1 MRTITKY
8 KHILSC
14 VCLYFFS
21 VWCLFSGFKQHRN
34 VWHIVGSQHTIVV
47 DLYVFVETTIETYT
61 ILRKWAFA
69 IGFFYPTDIFFDS
82 SYVLRFT
89 WIYYYH
95 YFTLEFPFLRLH
107 AVFKPNVWS
116 LFVIFVVYLFCQKP
130 ERGSVCVVSGRQ
142 LEAYETNR
150 IKRFFMAQNM
160 LLFAIYIRST
170 YLFFVLLALLV
181 GTKKNWR
188 EMCQFSNCN
197 KSLHCCHVN
206 KWIWNWKWNEMRR
219 FALFSQ

>member
-1 MRTITKY
+1 MSLIPNVYSFVNITTSASV
-8 KHILSC
+8 HI
-14 VCLYFFS
+14 YFQNALASFAFPPILFGKFIIYPHKCGPLPNINTSFLVFVYIFS

-61 ILRKWAFA
+61 ILRKLAFA

-95 YFTLEFPFLRLH
+95 YFTLELPFLRLH

-130 ERGSVCVVSGRQ
+130 GRGRVCVCGEWTPTGS
-142 LEAYETNR
+142 
-150 IKRFFMAQNM
+150 
-160 LLFAIYIRST
+160 
-170 YLFFVLLALLV
+170 
-181 GTKKNWR
+181 
-188 EMCQFSNCN
+188 
-197 KSLHCCHVN
+197 
-206 KWIWNWKWNEMRR
+206 IWNE
-219 FALFSQ
+219 

>member
-1 MRTITKY
+1 MSFLWFQTTPKCVAHCRQSTYHCCRFVCFRRNDNWNLHNITKMGLCY
-8 KHILSC
+8 WFLLSDGHFLWFVVRVTFHMNLLLSLFHIGISFSSASCRLQAQRLVIVCHFCGVFILS
-14 VCLYFFS
+14 
-21 VWCLFSGFKQHRN
+21 KAR
-34 VWHIVGSQHTIVV
+34 
-47 DLYVFVETTIETYT
+47 
-61 ILRKWAFA
+61 
-69 IGFFYPTDIFFDS
+69 
-82 SYVLRFT
+82 
-89 WIYYYH
+89 
-95 YFTLEFPFLRLH
+95 
-107 AVFKPNVWS
+107 
-116 LFVIFVVYLFCQKP
+116 
-130 ERGSVCVVSGRQ
+130 ERESVCVVSGRQ
-142 LEAYETNR
+142 LEAYRTNR